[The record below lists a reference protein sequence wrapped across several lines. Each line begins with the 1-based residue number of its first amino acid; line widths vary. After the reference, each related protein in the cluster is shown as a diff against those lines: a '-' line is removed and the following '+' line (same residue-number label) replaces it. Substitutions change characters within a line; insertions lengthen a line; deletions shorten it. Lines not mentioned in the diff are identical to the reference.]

1 VIGSVLTVPTSELDA
16 AVREAAGHAG

>member
-16 AVREAAGHAG
+16 AVRDAAGRSR